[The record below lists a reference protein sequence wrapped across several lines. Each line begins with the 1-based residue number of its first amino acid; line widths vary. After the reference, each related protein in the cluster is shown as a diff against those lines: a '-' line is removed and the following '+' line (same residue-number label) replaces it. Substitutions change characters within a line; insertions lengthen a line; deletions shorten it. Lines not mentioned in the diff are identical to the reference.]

1 MKPCMASFIEEVLAV
16 AVVAVLVVVVVVVAV
31 VVVVVVVA
39 CCYIYG
45 TRDFC
50 CNVFCSGCCSNLS
63 KRRRFYQLKLNSCL
77 TWLLCGGHGGEYL
90 TMQEKSS
97 LAA

>member
-1 MKPCMASFIEEVLAV
+1 MKPCMASFIEEVLVV
-16 AVVAVLVVVVVVVAV
+16 AVVAVLVVVA

-50 CNVFCSGCCSNLS
+50 CNVFCSGCSNLS